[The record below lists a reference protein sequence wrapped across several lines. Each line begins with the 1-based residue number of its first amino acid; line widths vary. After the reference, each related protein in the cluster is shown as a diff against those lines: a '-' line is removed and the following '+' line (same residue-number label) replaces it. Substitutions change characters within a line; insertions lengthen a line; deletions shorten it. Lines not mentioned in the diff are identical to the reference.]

1 MLHTHHTDSG
11 TTPVVITKN
20 KEGQKLLRQS
30 GKKGDKP
37 FGRTTFGK
45 RGSQNEGGI
54 VTAYVPGG
62 LFRQIV
68 AATKVSGRSISDLVR
83 AGLIREVGAVAM
95 AAELKLP
102 LAKFNLG
109 PEGVDPVASKPT
121 KPAKAKKADKDSVV
135 ISRKELN
142 DIEKS
147 LRRSIKFIKN
157 K

>member
-1 MLHTHHTDSG
+1 MLHTHNNDSG

-20 KEGQKLLRQS
+20 KVGQKLLRQS

-45 RGSQNEGGI
+45 RGDQKEGGI

-62 LFRQIV
+62 LFRQLL

-83 AGLIREVGAVAM
+83 AGLIREVGAVSL

-102 LAKFNLG
+102 LSKFNLG
-109 PEGVDPVASKPT
+109 PEGVNTANQ
-121 KPAKAKKADKDSVV
+121 KATGKDGVV

-142 DIEKS
+142 EIEQS